1 MKKLI
6 SLLLLAVMA
15 ISLVGCVA
23 TTPTTSTLTPDTA
36 PSSTPST
43 LESTSTPTTTTTGI
57 DMKVFAMKG
66 PTGMGMAKLIADS
79 KTGTTF
85 NNYNFTIAENVN
97 ECLSQL
103 IGGEF
108 DIAAVPTNFAASV
121 LSNKAAGTYS
131 VIAVNTLGVLYIL
144 DTDGSVKNVSDLKGK
159 TIYATGEGTVPQ
171 FVLEY
176 ILKKAGFEIGKDV
189 NVEYLATAADVGAML
204 EAGTAKVAMLPQ
216 PYVTTLQNK
225 AKNVNVALDLTA
237 LWDELSKGESRLM
250 TGCVVVK
257 NELVKNNRGAVEKFL
272 QEYAAS
278 VSYVNSG
285 SDEAAQSVVDAGIVG
300 ALPVAKKAIPKC
312 NIVFITGEEMVKDL
326 GGFYAAL
333 YSINPQ
339 SVGGKIPT
347 EELYVK

>member
-1 MKKLI
+1 MKKII

-15 ISLVGCVA
+15 ITLIGCTA
-23 TTPTTSTLTPDTA
+23 TPATSTVTPTPSITTA
-36 PSSTPST
+36 PS
-43 LESTSTPTTTTTGI
+43 TSEETATPTEEVKGI

-79 KTGTTF
+79 KTGSTF
-85 NNYNFTIAENVN
+85 NNYNVTLAENVN
-97 ECLSQL
+97 ECLSRL
-103 IGGEF
+103 IAGEF

-121 LSNKAAGTYS
+121 LNNKAAGMYS
-131 VIAVNTLGVLYIL
+131 VLAVNTLGVLYIL
-144 DTDGSVKNVSDLKGK
+144 DNDGSIKSVSDLKGK

-176 ILKKAGFEIGKDV
+176 VLTKAGFEIGKDV

-225 AKNVNVALDLTA
+225 AQNINVALDLTEE
-237 LWDELSKGESRLM
+237 WDKLSNGESRLM

-257 NELVKNNRGAVEKFL
+257 NEVLENNRAAVDKFL
-272 QEYAAS
+272 EEYSAS
-278 VSYVNSG
+278 VNFVNSG
-285 SDEAAQSVVDAGIVG
+285 SDEGAQAVVDAGIVG
-300 ALPVAKKAIPKC
+300 AIGVAKKAIPKC
-312 NIVFITGEEMVKDL
+312 NIVLITGDEMIKDL
-326 GGFYAAL
+326 GGFYEAL

-339 SVGGKIPT
+339 SVGGKLPGD
-347 EELYVK
+347 ELYAK

>member
-1 MKKLI
+1 MKKII

-15 ISLVGCVA
+15 ITLFGCA
-23 TTPTTSTLTPDTA
+23 ETPVT
-36 PSSTPST
+36 STPSAT
-43 LESTSTPTTTTTGI
+43 TTPSTSEETSTPTEEVKGI

-79 KTGTTF
+79 KTSSTF

-121 LSNKAAGTYS
+121 LNNKASGLYS

-144 DTDGSVKNVSDLKGK
+144 DNDGSIKSVSDLEGK

-176 ILKKAGFEIGKDV
+176 VLTKAGFEIGRDV
-189 NVEYLATAADVGAML
+189 NVEYLATADDVGKML

-225 AKNVNVALDLTA
+225 SQSVNVTLDLTEE
-237 LWDELSKGESRLM
+237 WDKLSNGESRLM

-257 NELVKNNRGAVEKFL
+257 NEVLQNNRGAVEKFL
-272 QEYAAS
+272 EEYSAS
-278 VSYVNSG
+278 VDFVNSG
-285 SDEAAQSVVDAGIVG
+285 SDEGAQAVVDAGIVG
-300 ALPVAKKAIPKC
+300 ALAVAKKAIPKC
-312 NIVFITGEEMVKDL
+312 NIVFITGDEMKNDL
-326 GGFYAAL
+326 SGFYAAL

-339 SVGGKIPT
+339 SVGGKIPGD
-347 EELYVK
+347 ELYAK